1 MSDLL
6 AVATAVALVIANGF
20 FVGAEFALISVR
32 RDRLDTLAAGPGN
45 TARAA
50 RTVLRAMGQLPRML
64 AASQLAI
71 TVFSLLLGRL
81 GEPAVAHLL
90 ERPLVALGLPA
101 AAATPI
107 GFVGALLLVVAA
119 HMLLGEMVPRQIALA
134 GPERAAMLLVPP
146 FLLFTTAVRP
156 AIALFM
162 LMARGVLRLLRVRPR
177 DELEAG
183 FTSGELAEMIAESQ
197 REGLLDAAE
206 SVRLTRTLS
215 AIGATV
221 SDVLVPRDELV
232 SLPPQPRV
240 GDVTAAVAA
249 TGFSRFP
256 VRSPA
261 DGTWTGYLHVK
272 DVLDLLDLD
281 GHGAATDGA
290 AKDDAARD
298 GAADAVGGN
307 GVERN
312 SAEGNGAEGNGAD
325 GDALPGAGAAN
336 ALAANALAASA
347 RTTAADGAPV
357 PPQRVR
363 GLPEVRADARLDSAV
378 ATLRASRAHLAR
390 AVDADGTTVGLVA
403 LEDLVEAFVGTVRD
417 ATHRR
422 V

>member
-1 MSDLL
+1 MNDLL
-6 AVATAVALVIANGF
+6 ALLAAAALIVGNGF

-32 RDRLDTLAAGPGN
+32 RDRLDTMAAGRGPP
-45 TARAA
+45 ARAA

-81 GEPAVAHLL
+81 GEPAVAHLV
-90 ERPLVALGLPA
+90 ERPLAAVGLPDA
-101 AAATPI
+101 AVEVV
-107 GFVGALLLVVAA
+107 GFVGSLLIVVVA

-156 AIALFM
+156 AIALFI

-183 FTSGELAEMIAESQ
+183 FTSGELAELIAESQ

-240 GDVTAAVAA
+240 ADVTAAVAA

-256 VRSPA
+256 VRSSA

-272 DVLDLLDLD
+272 DVLDLLDLPA
-281 GHGAATDGA
+281 GGT
-290 AKDDAARD
+290 
-298 GAADAVGGN
+298 GN
-307 GVERN
+307 G
-312 SAEGNGAEGNGAD
+312 SA
-325 GDALPGAGAAN
+325 GD
-336 ALAANALAASA
+336 S
-347 RTTAADGAPV
+347 APV

-390 AVDADGTTVGLVA
+390 AVDSRGTTVGLVA

-417 ATHRR
+417 ATHRG